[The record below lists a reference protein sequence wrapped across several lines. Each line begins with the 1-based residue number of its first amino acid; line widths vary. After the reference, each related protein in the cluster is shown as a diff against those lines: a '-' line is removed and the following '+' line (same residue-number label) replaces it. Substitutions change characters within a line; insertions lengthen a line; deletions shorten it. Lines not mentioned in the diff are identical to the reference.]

1 MLPGR
6 LFLIGAVG
14 ILVQIAFIIVE
25 NKKKWVQAVCL
36 KGLASVIFVLFGWY
50 SGHMSYAFEGIDGPT
65 IARYILIG
73 LILGAVGDILLNLRF
88 CLKKGQIAFLAGIAA
103 FLAGHIFYILY
114 AAKQLEG
121 VLGYILIGIALA
133 AILLFFIFKNLKDI
147 KPAFKIFGAVYIGIV
162 SVMAVCAAGL
172 IREFQ
177 TAANIL
183 FGIGALLF
191 LVSDIVMVF
200 NTFGKTQRLSL
211 RATNL
216 LLYYLGQL
224 MIGATLFYFVGFYF

>member
-1 MLPGR
+1 MLPLR
-6 LFLIGAVG
+6 LILIGVVG

-25 NKKKWVQAVCL
+25 NKKKWVPAVCL

-50 SGHMSYAFEGIDGPT
+50 AGTMCGAFEGAEGPS
-65 IARYILIG
+65 IARFILIG

-114 AAKQLEG
+114 AAKQIENVPIYVG
-121 VLGYILIGIALA
+121 IGIILA
-133 AILLFFIFKNLKDI
+133 AILLVFIFANLKGI
-147 KPAFKIFGAVYIGIV
+147 KPAFKAFGAVYIGIV
-162 SVMAVCAAGL
+162 SVMAVCAAGC

-177 TAANIL
+177 TVPNIL

-224 MIGATLFYFVGFYF
+224 MIGATLFYFEGFYF

>member
-1 MLPGR
+1 MLPVQ
-6 LFLIGAVG
+6 LILIGVAG

-25 NKKKWVQAVCL
+25 NKKKWVPAVCL
-36 KGLASVIFVLFGWY
+36 KGLASVIFVIFGWY
-50 SGHMSYAFEGIDGPT
+50 AGRIGAQALNFTEPY
-65 IARYILIG
+65 IARFIFIG
-73 LILGAVGDILLNLRF
+73 LILGALGDILLNLRF
-88 CLKKGQIAFLAGIAA
+88 CFKKGQIAFLAGIAA
-103 FLAGHIFYILY
+103 FLAGHVFYILY
-114 AAKQLEG
+114 AAKQLEY
-121 VLGYILIGIALA
+121 VIIYIGIGIVLA
-133 AILLFFIFKNLKDI
+133 VVLLFFIFKNLKDI

-162 SVMAVCAAGL
+162 SVMAVCAAGC
-172 IREFQ
+172 IIEFQ
-177 TAANIL
+177 TTPNIL

-224 MIGATLFYFVGFYF
+224 MIGATLFFFEGIYF